1 MYLGKILS
9 LGLWLLLFLP
19 VPSLAQEVHQELQ
32 EIVKAEVIEVVK
44 EYERDITGT
53 GASTTVQE
61 LRIQLKDG
69 DKAGGSSGFRK

>member
-9 LGLWLLLFLP
+9 LGLWFLLFIP
-19 VPSLAQEVHQELQ
+19 VASQAQEVYQELQ
-32 EIVKAEVIEVVK
+32 ETIKAEVIEVVK

-61 LRIQLKDG
+61 LRIQLKEG
-69 DKAGGSSGFRK
+69 GKSGGSSGVGK